1 MKKINNK
8 KVEQVEKT
16 IRKVL
21 VRWEKM
27 LDGDINVLWECMYI
41 RGMCSKEDLNEHRN
55 NKK

>member
-8 KVEQVEKT
+8 KFEQVEKV
-16 IRKVL
+16 IRKRL

-27 LDGDINVLWECMYI
+27 LEGAIDALWECMYTG
-41 RGMCSKEDLNEHRN
+41 GMCSKEALNEHRN